1 MLGMNKNSSD
11 IIKWV
16 AANQNKAQML
26 DRALQRIIQLYTD
39 KAHFIYELLQNAEDA
54 QATKIRFIQ
63 HKESL
68 EVVHDGTPFSG
79 ENLMSLCDIGNSK
92 KINDLNKIGEFGVG
106 FKSVFSI
113 CKDVKLYSSP
123 ITEDPDFPPIACEIR
138 NFVDPQEISFEKI
151 PETYT
156 TRFIFP
162 YHVGSDFSGFS
173 NLEDLRNAISSKL
186 TKLEATTLLFMKH
199 LRQIEYEI
207 EGEGEKNE
215 GCYSLTRNVINNHCE
230 EITTEGGDK
239 PFSYLVFSRNTNKAN
254 RSVDIAI
261 PYKKDTTGKYN
272 FCETNN
278 PYVSVYFPTEKESKL
293 DFIVQGPFRTTP
305 NRGSIPEDNEE
316 NKELVQLLAE
326 LLKESL
332 LELRNRGNL
341 TIDLLRLMPVYKE
354 RFGEGSSLFLP
365 LCTQVLELL
374 KKESV
379 LPCKDGGYTTSA
391 NARISRGKELA
402 NHLDNAKLTS
412 LINEGDC
419 TISWLST
426 ELTDTSSTFHNLY
439 RVLKNEI
446 GIIEIRPEDLGKL
459 INDNPNF
466 MPQMSNQWIIGL
478 YNNIFYKVAGAFA
491 NNGTDN
497 LLNAPIIKILDGSF
511 ERAYENRTPNV
522 YLYSDGTDSQ
532 TDFKIVDKE
541 LCKECSDFLKN
552 VVHLN
557 VPNEYDCFLQGIEK
571 RYKDYNTKPPSD
583 EQHIQ
588 DIKTVLKYEKTHP
601 NVKEDLKKV
610 DFGLLFDMS
619 GKKTYLSISLIEEIN
634 SSSAQYLSTPS
645 LCLSKTK
652 NKINLREYTQDCS
665 ALLVL
670 SDLYERNG
678 ICESDLIDF
687 GLRESIVFD
696 AEKVSGKFDKNSK
709 DILPSICEDSYLFN
723 KNSVPGC
730 RGKGHYRPW
739 LTLKGIDAVLSFI
752 MKNPNS
758 PNSVTKSKIIW
769 EYLQQNERHLHGYL
783 EVNGSNGHIPE
794 HDCVLLKTLKPT
806 NEKIQ
811 KLLKSENPWDGRWL
825 YDKNMKL
832 VSQKEISKDE
842 LNTNIYGE
850 IDSSSKIYQ
859 WLGFKENSTSILE
872 SIENLINQLPNGDLE
887 KGALQ
892 KAIQQIHNRTIHGFP
907 TRKVNDWNRI
917 KVHAA
922 KELFFADP
930 VTYEAKIRLVRT
942 SLKPDS
948 YRSYLKNMY
957 GIEFTNKVACQLC
970 HQECDLFEGPQFL
983 EHLPKEIN
991 QLHLCLCPNCTRIFQ
1006 NVRKDAN
1013 QLNEMLERIKNL
1025 SQTDITSVDH
1035 IDIPINQENTLWF
1048 TQVHIAEIQEI
1059 LKLVEDN

>member
-1 MLGMNKNSSD
+1 MNKNSSD

-374 KKESV
+374 KKESI

-412 LINEGDC
+412 LINEGNC

-557 VPNEYDCFLQGIEK
+557 VPDEYDCFLQGVEK
-571 RYKDYNTKPPSD
+571 RYKDCDTNPPSD

-588 DIKTVLKYEKTHP
+588 DVKNVLKYEKMYP
-601 NVKEDLKKV
+601 NFKEDLKKAN
-610 DFGLLFDMS
+610 FALLFDMF
-619 GKKTYLSISLIEEIN
+619 GDRTYWKIKQIEDWKDSFATNLLSL
-634 SSSAQYLSTPS
+634 TFCPS
-645 LCLSKTK
+645 VTK
-652 NKINLREYTQDCS
+652 NKINVREYIQDCPSS
-665 ALLVL
+665 ALIVL
-670 SDLYERNG
+670 NDLYEKNG
-678 ICESDLIDF
+678 ICEFDLVEF
-687 GLRESIVFD
+687 GLQESIVFG
-696 AEKVSGKFDKNSK
+696 AKKISGKFDKSSK
-709 DILPSICEDSYLFN
+709 DILPSCCEDSYPFS
-723 KNSVPGC
+723 KKSVPSC
-730 RGKGHYRPW
+730 RGKDNYRPW
-739 LTLKGIDAVLSFI
+739 LTLKGIEAVLSFI
-752 MKNPNS
+752 MKNPDS
-758 PNSVTKSKIIW
+758 PNSVAKSKIIW
-769 EYLQQNERHLHGYL
+769 DHLLQYERHLHGYL
-783 EVNGSNGHIPE
+783 EVNGSSGHIPE
-794 HDCVLLKTLKPT
+794 HDCMLLKTLKPT

-811 KLLKSENPWDGRWL
+811 ELLNSRKPWDGRWL
-825 YDKNMKL
+825 YDKKMNL
-832 VSQKEISKDE
+832 VSQKEISRDE
-842 LNTNIYGE
+842 LNTDIYGE
-850 IDSSSKIYQ
+850 IDSNSKIYQ
-859 WLGFKENSTSILE
+859 WLGFKENSASILE
-872 SIENLINQLPNGDLE
+872 SIEDLINQLPNGNLGKD
-887 KGALQ
+887 ALQ
-892 KAIQQIHNRTIHGFP
+892 KAILQIHNRTIHGFP
-907 TRKVNDWNRI
+907 TRKVVDWNRI
-917 KVHAA
+917 KIHAA

-930 VTYEAKIRLVRT
+930 VKYEAKIRLVRT

-948 YRSYLKNMY
+948 YQTYLRSMY
-957 GIEFTNKVACQLC
+957 GIESTNKVACQLC

>member
-1 MLGMNKNSSD
+1 MVNGNNP
-11 IIKWV
+11 IEWV
-16 AANQNKAQML
+16 VAHQNKAQML
-26 DRALQRIIQLYTD
+26 NRSLQRIIQLYTD

-54 QATKIRFIQ
+54 CATKIKFIQ
-63 HKESL
+63 HEDSL
-68 EVVHDGTPFSG
+68 EVIHDGTPFTK
-79 ENLMSLCDIGNSK
+79 ENLSSLCDIGNSK
-92 KINDLNKIGEFGVG
+92 KVGDLNKIGEFGVG
-106 FKSVFSI
+106 FKSVFGI
-113 CKDVKLYSSP
+113 CKDVKLYSRP
-123 ITEDPDFPPIACEIR
+123 ITKDSDFPKIACEIQ
-138 NFVDPQEISFEKI
+138 NFVDPREIPFEMI

-173 NLEDLRNAISSKL
+173 KLENLRNAISSKL

-207 EGEGEKNE
+207 EGKGVRNE
-215 GCYSLTRNVINNHCE
+215 GCYSLTRNAINDHCE

-239 PFSYLVFSRNTNKAN
+239 AFSYLVFSRNTNKAN

-261 PYKKDTTGKYN
+261 PYQKDTTGKYN

-326 LLKESL
+326 LLKDSL
-332 LELRNRGNL
+332 LELRNRDIL

-374 KKESV
+374 KTESI
-379 LPCKDGGYTTSA
+379 LPCKDGGYTTCT

-412 LINEGDC
+412 LINEDNC
-419 TISWLST
+419 NISWLST
-426 ELTDTSSTFHNLY
+426 ELTDTSSTFHDLY

-466 MPQMSNQWIIGL
+466 MPQMTNQWIIGL

-497 LLNAPIIKILDGSF
+497 LLNAPIVKILDGSF

-557 VPNEYDCFLQGIEK
+557 VPDEYDCFLQGVEK

-696 AEKVSGKFDKNSK
+696 AEKVSGKFDKSSK
-709 DILPSICEDSYLFN
+709 DILPSYCEDS

-730 RGKGHYRPW
+730 RGKDNYRPW
-739 LTLKGIDAVLSFI
+739 LTLKGIEAVLSFI
-752 MKNPNS
+752 MKNPDS
-758 PNSVTKSKIIW
+758 PNSVAKSKIIW
-769 EYLQQNERHLHGYL
+769 DHLLQYERHLHGYL
-783 EVNGSNGHIPE
+783 EVNGSSGHIPE
-794 HDCVLLKTLKPT
+794 HDCMLLKILKPT

-811 KLLKSENPWDGRWL
+811 ELLKSENPWDGRWL
-825 YDKNMKL
+825 YDKNKKL

-850 IDSSSKIYQ
+850 IDSNSKIYQ

-930 VTYEAKIRLVRT
+930 VKYEAKIRLVRT

-957 GIEFTNKVACQLC
+957 GIESTNNVACQLC
-970 HQECDLFEGPQFL
+970 HQERNSFEGSQL
-983 EHLPKEIN
+983 LDQLPKEIS
-991 QLHLCLCPNCTRIFQ
+991 QLHLCLCPNCTRVFQ
-1006 NVRKDAN
+1006 NVRKDGN
-1013 QLNEMLERIKNL
+1013 QLNEMLKQIKNL
-1025 SQTDITSVDH
+1025 SQTEITSVDH
-1035 IDIPINQENTLWF
+1035 IDIPIDQDNTLWF
-1048 TQVHIAEIQEI
+1048 TQVHVAEIQEI
-1059 LKLVEDN
+1059 LKLVDDD